1 MMDLTKLG
9 ALFFQV
15 LRLLA
20 ALAIMLAATVLPV
33 FYLAVADA
41 ESLWSLVFV
50 LGFMVLCVFVAY
62 LLVRPL
68 IKGPKSS

>member
-1 MMDLTKLG
+1 MMDLPKLG
-9 ALFFQV
+9 ALFLQV

-33 FYLAVADA
+33 FYLAVA

>member
-1 MMDLTKLG
+1 MMNLPKLG
-9 ALFFQV
+9 ALFLQV

-33 FYLAVADA
+33 FYLTVA

-68 IKGPKSS
+68 IKAPKSS

>member
-1 MMDLTKLG
+1 MMDLPKLG
-9 ALFFQV
+9 ALFLQV

-20 ALAIMLAATVLPV
+20 ALALMLAATVLPV
-33 FYLAVADA
+33 FCLFS
-41 ESLWSLVFV
+41 ESPLWSLVFV

-68 IKGPKSS
+68 IKGAKSS

>member
-1 MMDLTKLG
+1 MMDLPKLG
-9 ALFFQV
+9 ALFLQE

-33 FYLAVADA
+33 FYLAVA

-68 IKGPKSS
+68 IKGPKPS

>member
-1 MMDLTKLG
+1 MMDLPKLG
-9 ALFFQV
+9 TLFFQL
-15 LRLLA
+15 LRLVA
-20 ALAIMLAATVLPV
+20 ALTVMLAGTVPPV
-33 FYLAVADA
+33 FDLAVA

-68 IKGPKSS
+68 IKGPKPN